1 MLKLITSIGKFL
13 NHNFKKKLRKLYF
26 NKFISLIEDI
36 FWKSEVY
43 FEGILLTKNKEIMT
57 PEIKSLIRTKLY
69 EKNEMLAIEK
79 LQMYGEDLID
89 LGSSIGLTSLKVV
102 QNTNNKKIVLVEPIL
117 EYLNYSKIQL
127 EAFKNNSYFYENKA
141 IDYSK
146 ENKFIDKNVNNLLSK
161 LSDKGGQKVT
171 KITISEILEKYS
183 IKTYNLIIDIEG
195 NSFDPLFNEEKA
207 LKNCKKMIIEDNFDK
222 YSKSEIEERI
232 TELDFNIDFYIPSI
246 YGNVIGIRNNK
257 LL

>member
-1 MLKLITSIGKFL
+1 MLKLITSIGNFL

-26 NKFISLIEDI
+26 NKFIFLIEDI
-36 FWKSEVY
+36 FWKSEVH

>member
-13 NHNFKKKLRKLYF
+13 NPNLKKKLRKLYF
-26 NKFISLIEDI
+26 NKFIFLIEDI

-43 FEGILLTKNKEIMT
+43 FEGILLTKDKEIMT

-102 QNTNNKKIVLVEPIL
+102 QNTNNKKIVLVEPIS

-161 LSDKGGQKVT
+161 LSDKGGKKVT

-222 YSKSEIEERI
+222 YSKSEIEERV
-232 TELDFNIDFYIPSI
+232 TELDFNIDFYMPSM

>member
-26 NKFISLIEDI
+26 NKFLFLIEDI

-102 QNTNNKKIVLVEPIL
+102 QKTNNKKIVLVEPIL

-195 NSFDPLFNEEKA
+195 NSFDPLFTEEKA
-207 LKNCKKMIIEDNFDK
+207 LKNCKKMIIEDNFEK

>member
-146 ENKFIDKNVNNLLSK
+146 ENKFIDKDVNNLLSK
-161 LSDKGGQKVT
+161 LSDNGGQKVT

-195 NSFDPLFNEEKA
+195 NSFDPLFYEETA

-222 YSKSEIEERI
+222 YSKSEIEDRI
-232 TELDFNIDFYIPSI
+232 TELDFNIDFYIPSK
-246 YGNVIGIRNNK
+246 YGNVLGIKNNK

>member
-13 NHNFKKKLRKLYF
+13 NPNLKKKLRKLYF
-26 NKFISLIEDI
+26 NKFIFLIEDI

-43 FEGILLTKNKEIMT
+43 FEGILLTKDKEIMT

-161 LSDKGGQKVT
+161 LSDKGGKKVT

-207 LKNCKKMIIEDNFDK
+207 LKNCKKVIIEDNFDK
-222 YSKSEIEERI
+222 YSKSEIEERV
-232 TELDFNIDFYIPSI
+232 TELDFNIDFYMPSM

>member
-1 MLKLITSIGKFL
+1 MLKLITVIGKFL
-13 NHNFKKKLRKLYF
+13 NHNFKTKLRKLYF
-26 NKFISLIEDI
+26 NKFIFLIEDI

-43 FEGILLTKNKEIMT
+43 FEGILLTKNKEILT

-79 LQMYGEDLID
+79 LKMYGEDLID

-102 QNTNNKKIVLVEPIL
+102 QNTSNKKIVLVEPIS

-127 EAFKNNSYFYENKA
+127 EPFKKNSYFYENKA

-146 ENKFIDKNVNNLLSK
+146 ENKFIDKDVNNLLSK
-161 LSDKGGQKVT
+161 LSDNEGQKVT

-195 NSFDPLFNEEKA
+195 NSFDPLFYEETA

-222 YSKSEIEERI
+222 YSKSEIEDRI
-232 TELDFNIDFYIPSI
+232 TELDFNIDFYIPSK
-246 YGNVIGIRNNK
+246 YGNVLGIRNNK

>member
-26 NKFISLIEDI
+26 NKVISLIEDI

-127 EAFKNNSYFYENKA
+127 EAFKDNSYFYENKA

-146 ENKFIDKNVNNLLSK
+146 ENKFIDRDVNNLLIK
-161 LSDKGGQKVT
+161 LSDNGGQKVT
-171 KITISEILEKYS
+171 KITISEILKKYS

-195 NSFDPLFNEEKA
+195 NSFDPLFYEETA

-222 YSKSEIEERI
+222 YSKSEIEDRI
-232 TELDFNIDFYIPSI
+232 IELDFNIDFYIPSK
-246 YGNVIGIRNNK
+246 YGNVLGIKNNK